1 VFQRLRAL
9 GRDLAV
15 YGAGDVAT
23 QAISFLLLP
32 VYVRFLSPG
41 DYGVLAL
48 LLTVEMLTK
57 IVFRWGVDA
66 SFMRMYYDCPD
77 VAARRSLASTIFY
90 FLLAANGAVLAI
102 ALVATPVLARH
113 LFGSPSQAT
122 ALQVLLVNTFLSG
135 FFFIPFHELRIQRQA
150 QRFIALTMTRSL
162 ATILLRLTLVIWF
175 ELGVI
180 GVVLADLFTTVLFGA
195 LMLPRFAALIGPL
208 FSRKLL
214 REALRFGLPRIP
226 HGLAQQTVA
235 VSDRYVLSL
244 YATLHEIGLYS
255 IGASFAMGLKLFL
268 NAFEYA
274 WAPFYFAIM
283 REPDAKPTYRLVA
296 TWGTAVLVGL
306 AMLVSA
312 GAPQIVRIMTTP
324 LFHGAA
330 VVMPWIA
337 VAVVLQG
344 VYLLT
349 SIGLNITKRTEFY
362 PMATGLA
369 AATSVGM
376 NLVLVPRFGV
386 TGAAIATSISYAV
399 LTTTSAVFANRV
411 YPVDYEW
418 TRIARIGAAGLAGYA
433 LAVLLVP
440 VTWPAIAGLLA
451 RSVAASAVYTALL
464 ALTGFLTSTEQRQL
478 AHIWQTVRRGQRRP
492 GRPAE
497 VEAEVSET
505 LELAGNVVSATA
517 GEAIDGDAAAPF
529 DARTDQSAPGA
540 RRE

>member
-1 VFQRLRAL
+1 MFQRLKAL

-32 VYVRFLSPG
+32 IYVRYLSPG

-77 VAARRSLASTIFY
+77 HAARRRLASTVFY
-90 FLLAANGAVLAI
+90 FLLAANGVVLAA
-102 ALVATPVLARH
+102 ALLLAPTLSRH
-113 LFGSPSQAT
+113 LFGSPSQAA
-122 ALQVLLVNTFLSG
+122 ALQILLVNTFLGG
-135 FFFIPFHELRIQRQA
+135 FFFIPFHQLRIERQSP
-150 QRFIALTMTRSL
+150 RFIALTVTRSL
-162 ATILLRLTLVIWF
+162 ATIVARLTLVIGF
-175 ELGVI
+175 QLGVI
-180 GVVLADLFTTVLFGA
+180 GIVLADLVTTVLFG
-195 LMLPRFAALIGPL
+195 LVMLPRFAALIGPV
-208 FSRKLL
+208 FSRDLL

-296 TWGTAVLVGL
+296 TWGAAVLIGL

-330 VVMPWIA
+330 SVMPWIA
-337 VAVVLQG
+337 VGVVLQG

-369 AATSVGM
+369 AATSIGA
-376 NLVLVPRFGV
+376 NLALVPRYGV
-386 TGAAIATSISYAV
+386 TGAAIANALSYAV
-399 LTTTSAVFANRV
+399 LAGVSAVFANRV
-411 YPVDYEW
+411 FPVGYEW
-418 TRIARIGAAGLAGYA
+418 SRIARLGAAGLAGYA
-433 LAVLLVP
+433 AAVLAVPAAWPVLPALGARLV
-440 VTWPAIAGLLA
+440 L
-451 RSVAASAVYTALL
+451 ASAVYVGLL
-464 ALTGFLTSTEQRQL
+464 AATGFVTRAERQRLL
-478 AHIWQTVRRGQRRP
+478 AIWGTARQRRARQT
-492 GRPAE
+492 RPAE
-497 VEAEVSET
+497 VETEVSET

-517 GEAIDGDAAAPF
+517 GEVIEPEEPD
-529 DARTDQSAPGA
+529 PGTG
-540 RRE
+540 RGSPR

>member
-1 VFQRLRAL
+1 MFQRLKAL

-48 LLTVEMLTK
+48 LLAVEMITK
-57 IVFRWGVDA
+57 IIFRWGVDA

-77 VAARRSLASTIFY
+77 TEARRRLASTIFY
-90 FLLAANGAVLAI
+90 FLAGANGIVLAAALAGAPTLAFHI
-102 ALVATPVLARH
+102 
-113 LFGSPSQAT
+113 FGSPSQAP
-122 ALQVLLVNTFLSG
+122 ALQILLVNTFLGG
-135 FFFIPFHELRIQRQA
+135 FFFIPFHELRIQRKSG
-150 QRFIALTMTRSL
+150 RFIALTVTRSL
-162 ATILLRLTLVIWF
+162 ATILLRLTLVIGF
-175 ELGVI
+175 RLGVV
-180 GVVLADLFTTVLFGA
+180 GVVLADLVTTVLFGV
-195 LMLPRFAALIGPL
+195 LMLPRFAALIGPF
-208 FSRKLL
+208 FSGALL
-214 REALRFGLPRIP
+214 REALRFGLPRLP
-226 HGLAQQTVA
+226 HGVAQQTVA

-312 GAPQIVRIMTTP
+312 GAHQIVAIMTTQM
-324 LFHGAA
+324 FHGAA
-330 VVMPWIA
+330 AVMPWIA
-337 VAVVLQG
+337 VGVVLQG

-369 AATSVGM
+369 AATSIGAG
-376 NLVLVPRFGV
+376 LALVPGYGV
-386 TGAAIATSISYAV
+386 QGAAAANALSYAV
-399 LTTTSAVFANRV
+399 LATVSAVFAHRV

-418 TRIARIGAAGLAGYA
+418 GRMAQLAAAGLCGYA
-433 LAVLLVP
+433 AAVLVVPGTWAHLPALLVRISVASFVYIGVLVVTGFATIAERQRLLAVW
-440 VTWPAIAGLLA
+440 TRA
-451 RSVAASAVYTALL
+451 RSKQNDRT
-464 ALTGFLTSTEQRQL
+464 
-478 AHIWQTVRRGQRRP
+478 
-492 GRPAE
+492 RPAE
-497 VEAEVSET
+497 VDAEVSET
-505 LELAGNVVSATA
+505 TELAGNVVSATA
-517 GEAIDGDAAAPF
+517 GEIIEAPPAADDEDAPK
-529 DARTDQSAPGA
+529 S
-540 RRE
+540 RRPS

>member
-1 VFQRLRAL
+1 MFQRLKGL

-32 VYVRFLSPG
+32 IYVRYLSPG

-77 VAARRSLASTIFY
+77 HAARRRLASTVFY
-90 FLLAANGAVLAI
+90 FLLAANGVVLAATLLLAP
-102 ALVATPVLARH
+102 ALSRH
-113 LFGSPSQAT
+113 LFGSPSQAA
-122 ALQVLLVNTFLSG
+122 ALQVLLVNTFLGG
-135 FFFIPFHELRIQRQA
+135 FFFIPFHQLRIERQSP
-150 QRFIALTMTRSL
+150 RFIALTVTRSL
-162 ATILLRLTLVIWF
+162 ATIIARLTLVIGF
-175 ELGVI
+175 HLGVI
-180 GVVLADLFTTVLFGA
+180 GIVLADLVTTVLFGL
-195 LMLPRFAALIGPL
+195 LMLPRFAALIGPV
-208 FSRKLL
+208 FSRDLL

-296 TWGTAVLVGL
+296 TWGAAVLIGL

-330 VVMPWIA
+330 SVMPWIA
-337 VAVVLQG
+337 VGVVLQG

-369 AATSVGM
+369 AATSIGA
-376 NLVLVPRFGV
+376 NLALVPRYGV
-386 TGAAIATSISYAV
+386 TGAAIANALSYAV
-399 LTTTSAVFANRV
+399 LAGVSAMFAHHVF
-411 YPVDYEW
+411 PVSYEW
-418 TRIARIGAAGLAGYA
+418 SRMARLGAAGLAGYA
-433 LAVLLVP
+433 VAVLVVP
-440 VTWPAIAGLLA
+440 DSWPAIAGLAARGGLA
-451 RSVAASAVYTALL
+451 AAVYLGLL
-464 ALTGFLTSTEQRQL
+464 AATGFVTAAERRRLD
-478 AHIWQTVRRGQRRP
+478 AIWRTARQRRA
-492 GRPAE
+492 RRTLPAE

-505 LELAGNVVSATA
+505 LELAGQVVSATA
-517 GEAIDGDAAAPF
+517 GEAIDTEEPAAGGPAGMAGGRP
-529 DARTDQSAPGA
+529 R
-540 RRE
+540 